1 MTTRLGVTYTALLR
15 ALEVRGVPLGG
26 PGGPPFAYAGA
37 DGEIR
42 GQAWA
47 VCPACGH
54 YGLRVDRR
62 DDGGALVS
70 CRASCRPQEILAA
83 LAAAVAEKAAA

>member
-1 MTTRLGVTYTALLR
+1 VTTHVTYAAILR
-15 ALEVRGVPLGG
+15 ALEVRAVPLGG
-26 PGGPPFAYAGA
+26 RGGPPFAYAGA

-62 DDGGALVS
+62 DNGAARVA

>member
-1 MTTRLGVTYTALLR
+1 MSTVSFTAVLR
-15 ALEVRGVPLGG
+15 ALELRGVRLGG

-54 YGLRVDRR
+54 YGLRVDRQ
-62 DDGGALVS
+62 DDGAARVS
-70 CRASCRPQEILAA
+70 CRTSCRPQEILAA